1 VDVIVQLEREA
12 ADDLIRNTSVDPAT
26 AQLRETLAALGVTLH
41 PQHPDTRDPQLSRY
55 FAVDVHDRFEGERV
69 AVALGTLRAVT
80 AAYVKPQA
88 EPP

>member
-1 VDVIVQLEREA
+1 MDVIVQLELEA
-12 ADDLIRNTSVDPAT
+12 ANDLMTDTSFKPAS
-26 AQLRETLAALGVTLH
+26 AQLRETLTALGVTMH

-55 FAVDVHDRFEGERV
+55 FTVDVHDRAEGERV
-69 AVALGTLRAVT
+69 AAALGTLRAVT